1 MSVAGPS
8 LKVKVMRIISVI
20 LTAGIGLAQSS
31 STTYQKN
38 VNGNREAVYS
48 EDRGKASGSTER
60 GRSVDGHQVPLEQ
73 ASERVVREGANGKVV
88 ERTIKRYDPNG
99 RVSSTDRILVEET
112 KLPNGG
118 KLVKETLSRSDINGG
133 FKEFERRTT
142 ETRVVGQTSESNV
155 TIDRPNVNG
164 GFATAERRSIVT
176 TGPANQ
182 QISIE
187 TVEQPTGNGG
197 FRPVRR
203 SEAKVVA
210 SGSRSTQ
217 DVSNYELDATGR
229 MTLTAQKT
237 EITTKRT
244 DGSEV
249 VETTLFSKNVAGEV
263 QGPDGRMRVKEQQV
277 LEREVGA
284 DGQVRETLSVRRPSM
299 ADPEKLG
306 ALQKVSE
313 KICTGKCLPDTV
325 TKVQSSKE
333 N

>member
-1 MSVAGPS
+1 
-8 LKVKVMRIISVI
+8 MRIIL
-20 LTAGIGLAQSS
+20 LTLTPLMALAQSS
-31 STTYQKN
+31 STTYQRN

-48 EDRGKASGSTER
+48 EDHSKTGAGTAR

-73 ASERVVREGANGKVV
+73 TSERVVREDANGKIV

-99 RVSSTDRILVEET
+99 RVSGTDRILVEET
-112 KLPNGG
+112 KLSGGG
-118 KLVKETLSRSDINGG
+118 KLVKETLSRSDMNGG

-142 ETRVVGQTSESNV
+142 ETRVSGQSSESNV
-155 TIDRPNVNG
+155 TIDRPNING
-164 GFATAERRSIVT
+164 GFATAERRNIVT

-182 QISIE
+182 QTSIE

-203 SEAKVVA
+203 NETTVVA
-210 SGSRSTQ
+210 SGDRSTQ
-217 DVSNYELDATGR
+217 DVSHYELDATGR
-229 MTLTAQKT
+229 MALTAQRT
-237 EITTKRT
+237 EVTTKRT
-244 DGSEV
+244 DGSET

-263 QGPDGRMRVKEQQV
+263 QGPNGRMRVKEQQL

-284 DGQVRETLSVRRPSM
+284 DGQVRETLSVRKPSM

-313 KICTGKCLPDTV
+313 RVCTGKCLSETPVVDSA
-325 TKVQSSKE
+325 TKPAAAKG